1 MKFQP
6 YTKNF
11 TTLSLKSKAV
21 KIACTV
27 LLVLLARLGFTQKID
42 SLKLVRFSDA
52 VLELQNSELVRHGV
66 LSVCVKNVK
75 DCQTIFALNQERSLP
90 SASTLKL
97 VTTATA
103 LSLLGGD
110 FRYQTFL
117 EHDGE
122 IRGDTLIGNLYLR
135 GTGDPSLGSD
145 RFKDSPGS
153 SKLFARWYASVTKAG
168 IKYIKGKVIADDSF
182 FDGNT
187 VADSWI
193 YGDLGNYYG
202 AGVGGLNFN
211 ENLYKVKFK
220 PGLKVGDAA
229 PVLGLEPMVPGLN
242 YANFVLTGEK
252 GSGDQVNIYGTPLS
266 YNVTL
271 RGTVPAGFTSF
282 SVKGSLPDPAKYVAN
297 LLADYLTSSSVPI
310 LKAADSLFSSGG
322 SLGARKILDEYQSP
336 PMRELCQQTNW
347 WSINLYAD
355 AFLRLIGK
363 RLSGK
368 SDYDG
373 ASEAVTNYWRSRNA
387 DLRGFYIKDGSGLSP
402 SGSLTTQ
409 NLTEILAVET
419 KEKTFTDFYKSIAV
433 VGLNG
438 TVRNLGKGTK
448 ATGNVRAKSGSIE
461 GTRAYTG
468 YVTTKS
474 GAMLSFAMI
483 AHKYQ
488 PESSRI
494 VSDELVRLMTLLTD
508 L

>member
-1 MKFQP
+1 M
-6 YTKNF
+6 
-11 TTLSLKSKAV
+11 AR
-21 KIACTV
+21 V
-27 LLVLLARLGFTQKID
+27 LLLIMLVQSGSAQQID

-52 VLELQNSELVRHGV
+52 VLELQNSELIRHGV
-66 LSVCVKNVK
+66 LSVCIKNVTDK
-75 DCQTIFALNQERSLP
+75 QTVFALNQEKSLP

-97 VTTATA
+97 VTTATS

-117 EHDGE
+117 EYDGE

-145 RFKDSPGS
+145 RFKDYPNS
-153 SKLFARWYASVTKAG
+153 SKLLTRWSASVTKSG
-168 IKYIKGKVIADDSF
+168 IKYIKGRVITDESF

-193 YGDLGNYYG
+193 FGDLGNYYG

-229 PVLGLEPMVPGLN
+229 PVVELDPYVAGLK

-252 GSGDQVNIYGTPLS
+252 GSGDQVTIYGNPLS
-266 YNVTL
+266 DSVIL
-271 RGTVPAGFTSF
+271 RGTVPVGFTSF
-282 SVKGSLPDPAKYVAN
+282 SVKGSIPDPGKYAAN
-297 LLADYLTSSSVPI
+297 LLSENLRSSFVSI
-310 LKAADSLFSSGG
+310 LKTSDSLSAPRESA
-322 SLGARKILDEYQSP
+322 GARKILDEYQSP

-363 RLSGK
+363 RLVGK
-368 SDYDG
+368 SDYNG
-373 ASEAVTNYWRSRNA
+373 TSAAVTNYWTMRNA
-387 DLRGFYIKDGSGLSP
+387 DMRGFYIKDGSGLSP
-402 SGSLTTQ
+402 SGSLTAQ
-409 NLTEILAVET
+409 NLTDILAVET
-419 KEKTFTDFYKSIAV
+419 KESSFQDFYKSIAV
-433 VGLNG
+433 VGMNG
-438 TVRNLGKGTK
+438 TVRNLGKGSKTL
-448 ATGNVRAKSGSIE
+448 GNVRAKSGSIE
-461 GTRAYTG
+461 GTRAYAG

-474 GAMLSFAMI
+474 SGMLSFALI

-488 PESSRI
+488 PESRRVISE
-494 VSDELVRLMTLLTD
+494 ELVRLMTLLAD